1 MKKFLIILL
10 SFFLLSACSIKEK
23 PENKENFKIGEVLY
37 GRESI
42 SYLVEDEAYD
52 DEGTYVHEYGKDSKK
67 EPYNNFGKNSHVSQI
82 IHTKDGKMT
91 VYNTEYDLTI
101 KDIAKKNDKD
111 VLKLAKKQDKNYF
124 EGEKESL
131 ISSLTSEK
139 EEFFSE
145 EEVQQDKKFA
155 KKVESKKYKLY
166 SPKKMKKLEVE
177 TDESGNKTK
186 IEKFPFYNAYI
197 EDDWYQEGLRTHY
210 KKFNELLHPQKI
222 YKSKFA
228 GLKSLDFDDDIETPP
243 LRYTYLVTKVGD
255 KVKKSHFDKADDKYV
270 NVKDE

>member
-1 MKKFLIILL
+1 
-10 SFFLLSACSIKEK
+10 SACSIKEK

-139 EEFFSE
+139 EDFFSG
-145 EEVQQDKKFA
+145 EEVQQDKKLA

-177 TDESGNKTK
+177 TDES
-186 IEKFPFYNAYI
+186 
-197 EDDWYQEGLRTHY
+197 
-210 KKFNELLHPQKI
+210 
-222 YKSKFA
+222 
-228 GLKSLDFDDDIETPP
+228 
-243 LRYTYLVTKVGD
+243 
-255 KVKKSHFDKADDKYV
+255 
-270 NVKDE
+270 